1 MKNNKRSLFIL
12 KFLTEQ
18 TDERHLA
25 TITNI
30 NEYLRQYD
38 LDANRETISDCIKE
52 LQDVGYDIFCVRSTQ
67 NQYYMRERPFSLAEV
82 KLLVEA
88 VQSSRFISEEQS
100 LELVSKLADLVGSHK
115 GEILKRHLYIE
126 SRAKTDNTGIMEYVD
141 KIHQAITENRKIKFK
156 YFEYNANKEKVL
168 RYDGYTYTLSPCV
181 LVWNNDMY
189 YVVGIEGLVVIEPR
203 VFGDSRG
210 YFFESFSQREFE
222 KEVGQVRFVQD
233 NESKSSYGVVRGL
246 HFQKP
251 PHTQSK
257 LVRVVKGRVLDVAV
271 DLRRD
276 SKTYGKYFSVELTE
290 DNHLQLFIPKG
301 FAHGFAVLS
310 DEAVF
315 QYKCDEFYAPE
326 SEGAIAWN
334 DPDIGVDW
342 QIPEDKVILSEKDK
356 KHPSFKDLDVLF

>member
-18 TDERHLA
+18 TDEKHLA

-82 KLLVEA
+82 KLLVDA

-126 SRAKTDNTGIMEYVD
+126 SRAKTDNAGIMEYVD

-156 YFEYNANKEKVL
+156 YFEYNATKEKVL

-189 YVVGIEGLVVIEPR
+189 YVVGIYKDKEDFAKFRIDRMCELIVTDEQGAELR
-203 VFGDSRG
+203 ADLDMSDF
-210 YFFESFSQREFE
+210 FE
-222 KEVGQVRFVQD
+222 KEFSMMNGETCEVELLCE
-233 NESKSSYGVVRGL
+233 NKLMSSIIDKFGDDVKTEIVDET
-246 HFQKP
+246 HFK
-251 PHTQSK
+251 
-257 LVRVVKGRVLDVAV
+257 VIVDV
-271 DLRRD
+271 DLSGNFFGWVFA
-276 SKTYGKYFSVELTE
+276 SKGKMRIIAPERV
-290 DNHLQLFIPKG
+290 K
-301 FAHGFAVLS
+301 
-310 DEAVF
+310 
-315 QYKCDEFYAPE
+315 DEFQ
-326 SEGAIAWN
+326 SI
-334 DPDIGVDW
+334 VDAYV
-342 QIPEDKVILSEKDK
+342 Q
-356 KHPSFKDLDVLF
+356 

>member
-18 TDERHLA
+18 TDEKHLA

-82 KLLVEA
+82 KLLVDA

-156 YFEYNANKEKVL
+156 YFDYNATKEKVL

-189 YVVGIEGLVVIEPR
+189 YVVGIYKDKEGFAKFRIDRMCELIVTDEQGAELR
-203 VFGDSRG
+203 ADLDMSDF
-210 YFFESFSQREFE
+210 FE
-222 KEVGQVRFVQD
+222 KE
-233 NESKSSYGVVRGL
+233 
-246 HFQKP
+246 
-251 PHTQSK
+251 
-257 LVRVVKGRVLDVAV
+257 
-271 DLRRD
+271 
-276 SKTYGKYFSVELTE
+276 FSMMNGETCEVELLCDNKLMNSIIDKFGDDVKTE
-290 DNHLQLFIPKG
+290 SVDEEHFKAIVDVELSGNFYGWVFASKG
-301 FAHGFAVLS
+301 KMQIIGPERVKN
-310 DEAVF
+310 EF
-315 QYKCDEFYAPE
+315 Q
-326 SEGAIAWN
+326 GI
-334 DPDIGVDW
+334 VDAYV
-342 QIPEDKVILSEKDK
+342 Q
-356 KHPSFKDLDVLF
+356 

>member
-18 TDERHLA
+18 TDEKHLA

-82 KLLVEA
+82 KLLVDA

-126 SRAKTDNTGIMEYVD
+126 SRAKTDNVGIMEYVD

-189 YVVGIEGLVVIEPR
+189 YVVGIYKDKEGFAKFRIDRMCELIVTDEQGADLR
-203 VFGDSRG
+203 ADLDMSDF
-210 YFFESFSQREFE
+210 FE
-222 KEVGQVRFVQD
+222 KEFSMMNGETCEVELLCE
-233 NESKSSYGVVRGL
+233 NKLMSSIIDKFGDDVKTEIVDET
-246 HFQKP
+246 HFK
-251 PHTQSK
+251 
-257 LVRVVKGRVLDVAV
+257 VIVDV
-271 DLRRD
+271 DLSGNFFGWVFA
-276 SKTYGKYFSVELTE
+276 SKGKMQIITPERV
-290 DNHLQLFIPKG
+290 K
-301 FAHGFAVLS
+301 
-310 DEAVF
+310 
-315 QYKCDEFYAPE
+315 DEFQR
-326 SEGAIAWN
+326 I
-334 DPDIGVDW
+334 VDAYV
-342 QIPEDKVILSEKDK
+342 Q
-356 KHPSFKDLDVLF
+356 

>member
-12 KFLTEQ
+12 KYLTEQ
-18 TDERHLA
+18 TDENHLA

-67 NQYYMRERPFSLAEV
+67 NQYYMRERLFSLAEV
-82 KLLVEA
+82 KLLVDA

-141 KIHQAITENRKIKFK
+141 KIHQAITDNRKIKFK

-189 YVVGIEGLVVIEPR
+189 YVVGV
-203 VFGDSRG
+203 
-210 YFFESFSQREFE
+210 Y
-222 KEVGQVRFVQD
+222 
-233 NESKSSYGVVRGL
+233 
-246 HFQKP
+246 
-251 PHTQSK
+251 
-257 LVRVVKGRVLDVAV
+257 
-271 DLRRD
+271 
-276 SKTYGKYFSVELTE
+276 
-290 DNHLQLFIPKG
+290 
-301 FAHGFAVLS
+301 
-310 DEAVF
+310 
-315 QYKCDEFYAPE
+315 
-326 SEGAIAWN
+326 
-334 DPDIGVDW
+334 
-342 QIPEDKVILSEKDK
+342 KDK
-356 KHPSFKDLDVLF
+356 E

>member
-18 TDERHLA
+18 TDEKHLA

-82 KLLVEA
+82 KLLVDA

-126 SRAKTDNTGIMEYVD
+126 SRAKTDNAGIMEYVD

-189 YVVGIEGLVVIEPR
+189 YVVGIYKDKEDFAKFRIDRMCELIVTDEQGAELR
-203 VFGDSRG
+203 ADLDMSDF
-210 YFFESFSQREFE
+210 FE
-222 KEVGQVRFVQD
+222 KEFSMMNGETCEVELLCE
-233 NESKSSYGVVRGL
+233 NKLMSSIIDKFGDDVKTEIVDET
-246 HFQKP
+246 HFK
-251 PHTQSK
+251 
-257 LVRVVKGRVLDVAV
+257 VIVDV
-271 DLRRD
+271 DLSGNFFGWVFA
-276 SKTYGKYFSVELTE
+276 SKGKMQIITPERV
-290 DNHLQLFIPKG
+290 K
-301 FAHGFAVLS
+301 
-310 DEAVF
+310 
-315 QYKCDEFYAPE
+315 DEFQ
-326 SEGAIAWN
+326 SI
-334 DPDIGVDW
+334 VDTYI
-342 QIPEDKVILSEKDK
+342 Q
-356 KHPSFKDLDVLF
+356 

>member
-12 KFLTEQ
+12 KYLTEQ
-18 TDERHLA
+18 TDETHLA

-38 LDANRETISDCIKE
+38 LDANRETISECIKE
-52 LQDVGYDIFCVRSTQ
+52 LQEVGYDIFCVRSTQ

-82 KLLVEA
+82 KLLVDA

-189 YVVGIEGLVVIEPR
+189 YVVGIYKDKEGFAKFRIDRMCDLVITDEQGAALR
-203 VFGDSRG
+203 TNLDMSDF
-210 YFFESFSQREFE
+210 FE
-222 KEVGQVRFVQD
+222 KEFSMMNGKTCEVELLCE
-233 NESKSSYGVVRGL
+233 NKLMSSIVDKFGNDVKTEIVDEE
-246 HFQKP
+246 HFKA
-251 PHTQSK
+251 T
-257 LVRVVKGRVLDVAV
+257 VDV
-271 DLRRD
+271 DLSGNFYGWVFA
-276 SKTYGKYFSVELTE
+276 SKGKMRIIAPETV
-290 DNHLQLFIPKG
+290 K
-301 FAHGFAVLS
+301 
-310 DEAVF
+310 
-315 QYKCDEFYAPE
+315 DEFQ
-326 SEGAIAWN
+326 SI
-334 DPDIGVDW
+334 VDAYV
-342 QIPEDKVILSEKDK
+342 Q
-356 KHPSFKDLDVLF
+356 

>member
-12 KFLTEQ
+12 KYLTEQ
-18 TDERHLA
+18 TDETHLA

-38 LDANRETISDCIKE
+38 LDANRETISECIKE
-52 LQDVGYDIFCVRSTQ
+52 LQEVGYDIFCVRSTQ

-82 KLLVEA
+82 KLLVDA

-126 SRAKTDNTGIMEYVD
+126 SRAKTDNVGIMEYVD

-189 YVVGIEGLVVIEPR
+189 YVVGIYKDKEGFAKFRIDRMCELIVTDEQGADFR
-203 VFGDSRG
+203 ADLDMSDF
-210 YFFESFSQREFE
+210 FE
-222 KEVGQVRFVQD
+222 KEFSMMNGETCEVELLCE
-233 NESKSSYGVVRGL
+233 NKLMSSIIDKFGDDVKTEIVDEA
-246 HFQKP
+246 HFKAI
-251 PHTQSK
+251 
-257 LVRVVKGRVLDVAV
+257 VDV
-271 DLRRD
+271 DLSGNFYGWVFA
-276 SKTYGKYFSVELTE
+276 SKGKMQIITPERV
-290 DNHLQLFIPKG
+290 K
-301 FAHGFAVLS
+301 
-310 DEAVF
+310 
-315 QYKCDEFYAPE
+315 DEFQR
-326 SEGAIAWN
+326 I
-334 DPDIGVDW
+334 VDTYV
-342 QIPEDKVILSEKDK
+342 Q
-356 KHPSFKDLDVLF
+356 

>member
-18 TDERHLA
+18 TDEKHLA

-82 KLLVEA
+82 KLLVDA

-126 SRAKTDNTGIMEYVD
+126 SRAKTDNAGIMEYVD

-156 YFEYNANKEKVL
+156 YFEYNATKEKVL

-189 YVVGIEGLVVIEPR
+189 YVVGIYKDKEDFAKFRIDRMCELIVTDEQGAELR
-203 VFGDSRG
+203 ADLDMSDF
-210 YFFESFSQREFE
+210 FE
-222 KEVGQVRFVQD
+222 KEFSMMNGETCEVELLCE
-233 NESKSSYGVVRGL
+233 NKLMSSIIDKFGDDVKTEIVDET
-246 HFQKP
+246 HFK
-251 PHTQSK
+251 
-257 LVRVVKGRVLDVAV
+257 VIVDV
-271 DLRRD
+271 DLSGNFFGWVFA
-276 SKTYGKYFSVELTE
+276 SKGKMQIITPERV
-290 DNHLQLFIPKG
+290 K
-301 FAHGFAVLS
+301 
-310 DEAVF
+310 
-315 QYKCDEFYAPE
+315 DEFQ
-326 SEGAIAWN
+326 SI
-334 DPDIGVDW
+334 VDTYI
-342 QIPEDKVILSEKDK
+342 Q
-356 KHPSFKDLDVLF
+356 

>member
-12 KFLTEQ
+12 KYLTEQ
-18 TDERHLA
+18 TDEKHLA

-82 KLLVEA
+82 KLLVDA

-141 KIHQAITENRKIKFK
+141 KIHQAITDNRKIKFK

-189 YVVGIEGLVVIEPR
+189 YVVGVYKDKEGFAKFRVDRIKAFSKKTFCPHNPKVISLNGQSEKEFSMMNGETCE
-203 VFGDSRG
+203 VELLCENKLMSSIIDKFGDDVKT
-210 YFFESFSQREFE
+210 ESVDEA
-222 KEVGQVRFVQD
+222 
-233 NESKSSYGVVRGL
+233 
-246 HFQKP
+246 HFKAI
-251 PHTQSK
+251 
-257 LVRVVKGRVLDVAV
+257 VDV
-271 DLRRD
+271 DLSGNFYGWVFA
-276 SKTYGKYFSVELTE
+276 SKGKMRIIAPERV
-290 DNHLQLFIPKG
+290 K
-301 FAHGFAVLS
+301 
-310 DEAVF
+310 
-315 QYKCDEFYAPE
+315 DEFQ
-326 SEGAIAWN
+326 SI
-334 DPDIGVDW
+334 VDAYV
-342 QIPEDKVILSEKDK
+342 Q
-356 KHPSFKDLDVLF
+356 